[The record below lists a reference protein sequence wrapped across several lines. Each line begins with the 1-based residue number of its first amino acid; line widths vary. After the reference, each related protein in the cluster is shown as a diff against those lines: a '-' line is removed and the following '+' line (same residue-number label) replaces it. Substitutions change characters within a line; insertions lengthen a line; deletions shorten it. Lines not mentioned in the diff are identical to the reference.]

1 MEALSLPGKGDRI
14 IKGHSEKQNFRPPG
28 PGDIAFTAS
37 YYKGNKQI
45 T

>member
-28 PGDIAFTAS
+28 LGVVLLLLPIRE
-37 YYKGNKQI
+37 K
-45 T
+45 